1 MNETYVVITGFLAGL
16 LTTISFIPQVVKVV
30 KTGSTRD
37 LSLGM
42 YILFSSGV
50 ALWLAYGIFLSAW
63 PIIIANLV
71 TLILSMVILL
81 YKLRESRSH

>member
-16 LTTISFIPQVVKVV
+16 LTTISFIPQLVKVV
-30 KTGSTRD
+30 KTGSARD

-50 ALWLAYGIFLSAW
+50 ALWLVYGIFINAW
-63 PIIIANLV
+63 PVIISNLV
-71 TLILSMVILL
+71 TLILSMIILIC
-81 YKLRESRSH
+81 KLRESRIH